1 MSNRRSFEFTGRM
14 GLLIT
19 AIGSL
24 IGSASFHWMVQSK
37 LTNNTAVAVAFTVIF
52 VLFPVVAAGFI
63 FPTSPAG
70 MLLMRIKMKTWGYVA
85 LIVSAFF
92 IVGYDGY
99 LMNAW
104 WLTQDVVRTSGYV
117 LPQVILGIIG
127 FHVLPGLLV
136 SQVSTTEMIETIRQA
151 HLVKRYKI
159 QTDADLNILRTT
171 LMRGVELSHRGMGDL
186 NPNEREEMARI
197 MVGLVRGIDN
207 TMHDITT
214 SVKGISD
221 VDVGYTGLLD
231 NPQVA
236 GNLDAAVRY
245 LRGGADDKEPPR
257 GGPNGAGGRKH
268 LNAPTHDGSF
278 TSQREGQG
286 VPRER
291 GDRGDRGER
300 RAEQQRPGGADRHQA
315 PATDTQPRA
324 EQQQRQGGERRS
336 ATSQTPSGDQPA
348 NGPRLLQFP
357 MDTRRG
363 EQRAGAALVT
373 HTADPRIVE
382 LPTAATQGQ
391 PHAPT
396 DVGDM
401 ASLFDWI
408 DQQASLDQRAA

>member
-1 MSNRRSFEFTGRM
+1 MSNRRNFEFTGRM

-85 LIVSAFF
+85 LILSAFF

-151 HLVKRYKI
+151 HLVKRYKV
-159 QTDADLNILRTT
+159 QTDAELSILRSTTMRAVTLSQRGMSDLNDGERD
-171 LMRGVELSHRGMGDL
+171 EL
-186 NPNEREEMARI
+186 ARI
-197 MVGLVRGIDN
+197 MVGLVGGIDR
-207 TMHDITT
+207 TMKEITG
-214 SVKGISD
+214 SVKGVSD
-221 VDVGYTGLLD
+221 VDVGYTSLLD

-236 GNLDAAVRY
+236 NNLDVAVRY
-245 LRGGADDKEPPR
+245 LQGLRADNEPPR
-257 GGPNGAGGRKH
+257 GGPGGGVRKH
-268 LNAPTHDGSF
+268 LSASVSDASV
-278 TSQREGQG
+278 TSQREGQS
-286 VPRER
+286 VPRDRSER
-291 GDRGDRGER
+291 NER
-300 RAEQQRPGGADRHQA
+300 RAD
-315 PATDTQPRA
+315 
-324 EQQQRQGGERRS
+324 QQRQGGDQRQSAPAQAMQPRADQQQHRDDERRPT
-336 ATSQTPSGDQPA
+336 TSQPPSGDQPA
-348 NGPRLLQFP
+348 NGRRLLHLPTDARQEG
-357 MDTRRG
+357 RG
-363 EQRAGAALVT
+363 AGAALLT
-373 HTADPRIVE
+373 HTDDPRIVE
-382 LPTAATQGQ
+382 FVAATSQGQ
-391 PHAPT
+391 PARAAT
-396 DVGDM
+396 DDVADM
-401 ASLFDWI
+401 PSLFDLI
-408 DQQASLDQRAA
+408 DQQSAAGRRAA